1 MSTPVNMDNIQTV
14 LREPNTLALQC
25 LVVHVSGKGQKV
37 PECARNEHC
46 VCLTKNWTKLS
57 K

>member
-14 LREPNTLALQC
+14 LREPNTLALQR

-37 PECARNEHC
+37 PECARNVHC